1 MLQDLIAGKMTSQ
14 LFLLKILS
22 QVAPWVVACMILTT
36 FDLATGIAAARKKGI
51 PIISH
56 KMRDTVIKLLLYF
69 GTIISTVVMDIV
81 VLDNSEV
88 AWIRDFDI
96 MYYLAGFICLIEF
109 KSIIENVSF
118 VTGVDLVSRLGGFFK
133 AMDADKKEP

>member
-1 MLQDLIAGKMTSQ
+1 MLQELIAGKMTSQ
-14 LFLLKILS
+14 IFLLKILS
-22 QVAPWVVACMILTT
+22 QVAPWVVACLFLTS
-36 FDLATGIAAARKKGI
+36 FDLMTGIFAARKRGE

-69 GTIISTVVMDIV
+69 GTIISTVVMDVV

-88 AWIRDFDI
+88 QWIRDFDI
-96 MYYLAGFICLIEF
+96 MYFIAGFICLIEF

-118 VTGVDLVSRLGGFFK
+118 VTGVDLVGRLSSLFK
-133 AMDADKKEP
+133 AIEGDKKE